1 MSSGVGVGKR
11 VAVVVVLE
19 AGETEKQ
26 GGCAH
31 GRALLLW
38 GCDGCGRP
46 TKAWLGAGK
55 RVVAATRATATIIM
69 YLDLLVCLLVSSAAA
84 MRGGLAGWHF
94 LVSVKSVCNV

>member
-11 VAVVVVLE
+11 VGGVVVLVLE
-19 AGETEKQ
+19 VGETEKQ

-46 TKAWLGAGK
+46 TKAWLGAGR
-55 RVVAATRATATIIM
+55 RVVAATRTTATIII
-69 YLDLLVCLLVSSAAA
+69 S
-84 MRGGLAGWHF
+84 
-94 LVSVKSVCNV
+94 